1 MSPAPISRI
10 LQFSFVQVWVYAEDI
25 YRFVPSLVWDKY
37 AEIFPRIWAAS
48 AFKGAFGETMYV
60 PNAKRHLENN
70 LRWLEVMTA
79 ENSKFKNGFAGIV
92 LTGWQR

>member
-1 MSPAPISRI
+1 M
-10 LQFSFVQVWVYAEDI
+10 YAEEV
-25 YRFVPSLVWDKY
+25 YRFVSSPVWDKY
-37 AEIFPRIWAAS
+37 AMVFPRVWAAS

-60 PNAKRHLENN
+60 PNARRHLENN

-79 ENSKFKNGFAGIV
+79 ESPRFKKGFAGIA